1 MSPKIRDSDDRF
13 PTTGPDSERY
23 DRYRLVTTGTDEAI
37 IYDTEC
43 DDAWIQTELVVD
55 LNDWC

>member
-1 MSPKIRDSDDRF
+1 MSSRTRDTDDRL

-23 DRYRLVTTGTDEAI
+23 DRYRLVTTGNDEAI

-43 DDAWIQTELVVD
+43 EDAWIQTAIVVNLD
-55 LNDWC
+55 DWC